1 MNVALQLFYL
11 QQFAIACGY
20 GVDGGSNQRQFSTS
34 RTQYKLDCLGISIV
48 VHYAILSLSILFADR
63 DEFDEL
69 CVCFTC
75 DGKYEATL
83 FKQERIATFFKQ
95 DRIAL
100 CPSYGYGKKR
110 IFDTIEEVRE
120 EMFRLANL
128 KKDKILPRVSSLI
141 ESDIKGMTCIIANIQ
156 EFRRP
161 HYENILEKLI
171 IELEWRKSIEC
182 KNRKSKQRQKMRKMA
197 MRRTA

>member
-34 RTQYKLDCLGISIV
+34 RTQYKLDCLGVSIV

-83 FKQERIATFFKQ
+83 FKQERIA
-95 DRIAL
+95 L
-100 CPSYGYGKKR
+100 CPSYGYGKER
-110 IFDTIEEVRE
+110 IFDTIEEVRK

-128 KKDKILPRVSSLI
+128 KKDKILPRMSSLI